1 MVAIATFAFAFALLG
16 LAALF
21 IHKHRE
27 VRAGRVLLSSLR
39 EKGDEQALALKDFLA
54 VCRAEAHTW
63 PPQLVQLG
71 REMTHRAILAV
82 AVFARSTERK
92 AHTLADRL
100 SHKHEFKRR
109 ESANEFLRQVGD
121 FKNDEQRA

>member
-1 MVAIATFAFAFALLG
+1 MVAVATVAFVSALMGLALL
-16 LAALF
+16 F
-21 IHKHRE
+21 VHKHRE
-27 VRAGRVLLSSLR
+27 VRAGRVLLPTLR

-54 VCRAEAHTW
+54 VCRTEAHTW
-63 PPQLVQLG
+63 PPKLVQLG

-82 AVFARSTERK
+82 AVFARATERN
-92 AHTLADRL
+92 AHALADRL

-121 FKNDEQRA
+121 FKNVE